1 MFEKWKRKLKEK
13 LHRVNQDDRGSS
25 FVVVIIGIMALTI
38 VGATILSVA
47 TNYVITVIVDQNVT
61 DNFYETEGVMGEIRS
76 GLEEICG
83 AANEYAYMEVINHYN
98 AASDP
103 SDGKLSSK
111 METMKDKYAVKYL
124 TGIVSMLNKPTIISS
139 MDDSKNEFD
148 NIISGWDGTNQEKED
163 WQSFPVATFDKVK
176 EMVTRPATVGSTYA
190 GNQLKYGFCIKREDD
205 DPDGKIEEMYLV
217 ISGLK
222 VDYKD
227 QDGYRSVVQTDI
239 RIDVPDYGF
248 EGNATLDEMRK
259 YIVICDRRLSVS
271 TVSLGGSAL
280 GIDFDGSVYAGGD
293 FDSSHNYET
302 GIEIKPN
309 AQNVTFKSDTLIS
322 RGNLLVGDKASINV
336 NKQDGEFWIKN
347 VVLSGNSPAES
358 PAPGSTTKLKLN
370 TNSYVLDDLSIDNNN
385 CEVDLG
391 GKYYGYSYNETN
403 ENTGSDSTVANYS
416 SAILV
421 NGKNTTLLSDSL
433 RKLILAGR
441 TFVSRDMR
449 TGTEPDISMGE
460 SLAVK
465 SNQIAYL
472 VPDSCIKAEHNPLTS
487 EEATLASGDWR
498 LAVDQTKLEQTIAWP
513 YLDSSEPV
521 TFNYANEDPGYAFLY
536 LNFKN
541 QKAANDYFSK
551 YYDEEENEAML
562 RDRAETYISTSDNE
576 GMKLGAHLY
585 LIAGNIIHN
594 YYSVTG
600 KSVKQDANYF
610 DGSGA
615 PNEGMLLDGRKK
627 MQNYLGKQ
635 LTLVNSGYKTG
646 MRTRYEL
653 LTGAQKKELVRDEI
667 VDFDAINADAGIMN
681 IQKNNTDTAVGGT
694 LFITPGDYTVD
705 GSITRGLIIS
715 GGTVTV
721 NRDFEGLILAK
732 DKVIVSGSNINLVSN
747 ASLVGSLMDMVEK
760 DPELAK
766 YFHKLKKE
774 EKDDTSVA
782 DCISYENWKRDSE
795 DQL

>member
-1 MFEKWKRKLKEK
+1 MFEKWRKKLKEK
-13 LHRVNQDDRGSS
+13 LHRVKQDDRGSS
-25 FVVVIIGIMALTI
+25 FVVVIIGVMALMI

-61 DNFYETEGVMGEIRS
+61 DNFYDTEGVMGEIRS
-76 GLEEICG
+76 GIEEICG
-83 AANEYAYMEVINHYN
+83 EANEYAYMEVINHYN
-98 AASDP
+98 AVSDP

-111 METMKDKYAVKYL
+111 MDTMKDKYAVKYL
-124 TGIVSMLNKPTIISS
+124 TGIVSMLNKPTITKMS
-139 MDDSKNEFD
+139 DSLNEFD
-148 NIISGWDGTNQEKED
+148 NTISGWDGTNQKKED
-163 WQSFPVATFDKVK
+163 WQSFPVATLEKVK
-176 EMVTRPATVGSTYA
+176 KMVTMPATVGSTYA
-190 GNQLKYGFCIKREDD
+190 GNQLKYGFCIKREGD

-227 QDGYRSVVQTDI
+227 PDGYRSVVQTDI

-259 YIVICDRRLSVS
+259 YIVICDRKLSVES
-271 TVSLGGSAL
+271 NNMNVG
-280 GIDFDGSVYAGGD
+280 FNGSVYAGGE
-293 FDSSHNYET
+293 FDGSGNYGT
-302 GIEIKPN
+302 GIEIEPK
-309 AQNVTFKSDTLIS
+309 AKNVTFTSNTLIS
-322 RGNLLVGDKASINV
+322 RGDLTVDDKADVNI

-347 VVLSGNSPAES
+347 IVLSGNSPAES
-358 PAPGSTTKLKLN
+358 PAPGSTTSLKIN
-370 TNSYVLDDLSIDNNN
+370 TSSYVLDDLSIDNNN

-391 GKYYGYSYNETN
+391 GKYYGYSYNEKNTN
-403 ENTGSDSTVANYS
+403 SDSTEADYS

-421 NGKNTTLLSDSL
+421 NGKNTTLISDSL
-433 RKLILAGR
+433 KKLILAGR
-441 TFVSRDMR
+441 TFVSRDMK
-449 TGTEPDISMGE
+449 TGTEPDIKMGE
-460 SLAVK
+460 SLALK

-472 VPDSCIKAEHNPLTS
+472 VPDSCIKAGHNPLS
-487 EEATLASGDWR
+487 EEEAASAGDANWE
-498 LAVDQTKLEQTIAWP
+498 LVVDKPTLEQTIAWP
-513 YLDSSEPV
+513 YLDSSQPV
-521 TFNYANEDPGYAFLY
+521 TFNYVSGDPGYAFLY

-541 QKAANDYFSK
+541 QKAANEYFSK
-551 YYDEEENEAML
+551 YYEDPDNEAML

-576 GMKLGAHLY
+576 GMKLGAQLY

-594 YYSVTG
+594 YYSTTG

-610 DGSGA
+610 DGTGA
-615 PNEGMLLDGRKK
+615 PNEGMLLDGQKK

-646 MRTRYEL
+646 MNTRYEL

-667 VDFDAINADAGIMN
+667 VDFDAINADSSLMN

-705 GSITRGLIIS
+705 GSITKGLIIS

-760 DPELAK
+760 DPDLAK

>member
-13 LHRVNQDDRGSS
+13 LHRANQDDRGSS

-61 DNFYETEGVMGEIRS
+61 DNFYDTEGVMGEIRS
-76 GLEEICG
+76 GIEEICG
-83 AANEYAYMEVINHYN
+83 EANEYAYMEVINHYN

-111 METMKDKYAVKYL
+111 MDTMKDKYAVKYL
-124 TGIVSMLNKPTIISS
+124 TGIVSMLNKPTITTMS
-139 MDDSKNEFD
+139 DSLNEFD
-148 NIISGWDGTNQEKED
+148 NTMSGWDGTNQEKED
-163 WQSFPVATFDKVK
+163 WQSFPVATLDKVK
-176 EMVTRPATVGSTYA
+176 KMVTRPATVGSTYT

-259 YIVICDRRLSVS
+259 YIVICDRKLSVS
-271 TVSLGGSAL
+271 TVELGGSTV
-280 GIDFDGSVYAGGD
+280 GIDFNGSVYAGGD
-293 FDSSHNYET
+293 FDASGNYGT
-302 GIEIKPN
+302 GIEIKPK
-309 AQNVTFKSDTLIS
+309 AQNITFMSDTLIS
-322 RGNLLVGDKASINV
+322 RGDLTVNDKANV
-336 NKQDGEFWIKN
+336 NVSKQDGELWIKN
-347 VVLSGNSPAES
+347 VILSGNSPAES
-358 PAPGSTTKLKLN
+358 PAPGSTTKLQLN

-391 GKYYGYSYNETN
+391 EKYYGYSYNEKN
-403 ENTGSDSTVANYS
+403 ENTGDATEASYS

-421 NGKNTTLLSDSL
+421 NGKNTTLLSDHLS
-433 RKLILAGR
+433 KLILAGR
-441 TFVSRDMR
+441 TFVSRDM
-449 TGTEPDISMGE
+449 TDGTEPDIMMGE

-487 EEATLASGDWR
+487 EEATLAGGNWQQ
-498 LAVDQTKLEQTIAWP
+498 AVDQTKLEQTIAWP
-513 YLDSSEPV
+513 YLNTTEPV
-521 TFNYANEDPGYAFLY
+521 TFNYVNGDPGYAFLY
-536 LNFKN
+536 LNFKS
-541 QKAANDYFSK
+541 QKAANDYFST
-551 YYDEEENEAML
+551 YYGVEENEAML
-562 RDRAETYISTSDNE
+562 RDRAETYISTADNE

-594 YYSVTG
+594 YYSTTG

-610 DGSGA
+610 DGTGA

-667 VDFDAINADAGIMN
+667 VDFDAINNADAGIMD

-705 GSITRGLIIS
+705 GSITKGLIIS

-732 DKVIVSGSNINLVSN
+732 DKVIVNGSKINLVSN
-747 ASLVGSLMDMVEK
+747 ASMVGSLMDMVEK
-760 DPELAK
+760 DPELSK

-774 EKDDTSVA
+774 EKDDTTVA

>member
-25 FVVVIIGIMALTI
+25 FVVVIIGVMALMI

-61 DNFYETEGVMGEIRS
+61 DNFYDTEGVMGEIRS
-76 GLEEICG
+76 GIEEICG
-83 AANEYAYMEVINHYN
+83 EANEYAYMEVINHYN
-98 AASDP
+98 ATSDP

-111 METMKDKYAVKYL
+111 MDTMKDKFAVKYL
-124 TGIVSMLNKPTIISS
+124 TGIVSMLNKPTITK
-139 MDDSKNEFD
+139 MTDSLNEFD
-148 NIISGWDGTNQEKED
+148 NTISGWNGANQKKED
-163 WQSFPVATFDKVK
+163 WKSFPVATLEKVK
-176 EMVTRPATVGSTYA
+176 KMVTMPATVGSTYT
-190 GNQLKYGFCIKREDD
+190 GDQLKYGFCIKREGD

-227 QDGYRSVVQTDI
+227 SDGYRSVVQTDI

-271 TVSLGGSAL
+271 TVELAGSSL
-280 GIDFDGSVYAGGD
+280 GIDFNGSVYAGGD
-293 FDSSHNYET
+293 FDASGNYET
-302 GIEIKPN
+302 GIEIKPK
-309 AQNVTFKSDTLIS
+309 AQNVTFTSDTLIS
-322 RGNLLVGDKASINV
+322 RGDLTVNDKASVNV
-336 NKQDGEFWIKN
+336 NKQNGELWIKN
-347 VVLSGNSPAES
+347 IVLSGNSPAES
-358 PAPGSTTKLKLN
+358 PAPGSTTRLNLN

-391 GKYYGYSYNETN
+391 ERYYGYSYNEGNTN
-403 ENTGSDSTVANYS
+403 SDSTEADYS

-421 NGKNTTLLSDSL
+421 NGKNTTLTSDSL
-433 RKLILAGR
+433 KKLILAGR
-441 TFVSRDMR
+441 TFVSRDMK
-449 TGTEPDISMGE
+449 TGTEPDIKMGE
-460 SLAVK
+460 SLALK

-472 VPDSCIKAEHNPLTS
+472 VPDNCIKAGHNPLTN
-487 EEATLASGDWR
+487 EEATDAGGNWG
-498 LAVDQTKLEQTIAWP
+498 LAVDKPTLEQTIAWP
-513 YLDSSEPV
+513 YLDPGQPV
-521 TFNYANEDPGYAFLY
+521 TFNYVNKDPGYAFLY

-541 QKAANDYFSK
+541 QKAANEYFSK
-551 YYDEEENEAML
+551 YYEDPDNEAML
-562 RDRAETYISTSDNE
+562 RDRAETYISTFDNE
-576 GMKLGAHLY
+576 GMKLGAQLY

-594 YYSVTG
+594 YYSTTG

-610 DGSGA
+610 DGTGA

-627 MQNYLGKQ
+627 MQSYLGKQ

-653 LTGAQKKELVRDEI
+653 LTSAQKKELVRDEI
-667 VDFDAINADAGIMN
+667 VDFDAINADASVMN
-681 IQKNNTDTAVGGT
+681 IQRENTDTAVGGT

-705 GSITRGLIIS
+705 GSITRGLIVS

-732 DKVIVSGSNINLVSN
+732 DKVIVSGSNINLVAN

-760 DPELAK
+760 DPDLAK
-766 YFHKLKKE
+766 YFHKLKKK

>member
-13 LHRVNQDDRGSS
+13 LHRVNSDDRGSS
-25 FVVVIIGIMALTI
+25 FVVVIIGVMSLMI

-61 DNFYETEGVMGEIRS
+61 DNFYDTEGVMGEIRS
-76 GLEEICG
+76 GIEEICG
-83 AANEYAYMEVINHYN
+83 EANEYAYMEVINHYN
-98 AASDP
+98 ASSDP
-103 SDGKLSSK
+103 SDGTLSSK
-111 METMKDKYAVKYL
+111 MDTMKDKYAVKYL
-124 TGIVSMLNKPTIISS
+124 TGIVSMLNKPTITKMS
-139 MDDSKNEFD
+139 DSLNEFD
-148 NIISGWDGTNQEKED
+148 NTISGWDGTNQKKED
-163 WQSFPVATFDKVK
+163 WKSFPVATLEKVK
-176 EMVTRPATVGSTYA
+176 KMVTMPDTVGSTYT
-190 GNQLKYGFCIKREDD
+190 GDQLKYGFCIKREGD

-227 QDGYRSVVQTDI
+227 PDGYRSVVQTDI

-259 YIVICDRRLSVS
+259 YIVICDRKLSVWKD
-271 TVSLGGSAL
+271 LMN
-280 GIDFDGSVYAGGD
+280 IKFDGSVYSGGD
-293 FDSSHNYET
+293 CDSSGNYGT
-302 GIEIKPN
+302 GIEIEPK
-309 AQNVTFKSDTLIS
+309 AKNVTFTSDTIIS
-322 RGNLLVGDKASINV
+322 RGDLAVDDKAGVNV

-347 VVLSGNSPAES
+347 IVLNGDSPAES
-358 PAPGSTTKLKLN
+358 PAPGSTTSLKLN
-370 TNSYVLDDLSIDNNN
+370 TSSYVLDDLSIDNNN

-391 GKYYGYSYNETN
+391 GRYYGYSYNK
-403 ENTGSDSTVANYS
+403 ENTNDDSTEADYS

-421 NGKNTTLLSDSL
+421 NGKNTTLTSDNL
-433 RKLILAGR
+433 KKLILAGR
-441 TFVSRDMR
+441 TFVSRDMK
-449 TGTEPDISMGE
+449 TGTEPDIKMGE

-472 VPDSCIKAEHNPLTS
+472 VPDNCIKAGHNPLTND
-487 EEATLASGDWR
+487 EATDAGGNWE
-498 LAVDQTKLEQTIAWP
+498 LAVDKPTLEQTIAWP
-513 YLDSSEPV
+513 YLDPSEPV
-521 TFNYANEDPGYAFLY
+521 TFNYINKDPGYAFLY
-536 LNFKN
+536 LNFKD
-541 QKAANDYFSK
+541 QKSANEYFSK
-551 YYDEEENEAML
+551 YYEDPDNEAML

-576 GMKLGAHLY
+576 GMKLGAQLY

-594 YYSVTG
+594 YYSTTG

-610 DGSGA
+610 DGAGE
-615 PNEGMLLDGRKK
+615 PNAGMLDDGQKK
-627 MQNYLGKQ
+627 MRNYLGKQ

-646 MRTRYEL
+646 MNMRYEL
-653 LTGAQKKELVRDEI
+653 LTGAQQKELVKDEI
-667 VDFDAINADAGIMN
+667 VDFDAISADSAIMD
-681 IQKNNTDTAVGGT
+681 IKKDNTDTAVGGT

-705 GSITRGLIIS
+705 GSISKGLIIS

-721 NRDFEGLILAK
+721 THNFEGLILAK
-732 DKVIVSGSNINLVSN
+732 GGVVVKGSNVNLVSN
-747 ASLVGSLMDMVEK
+747 ASVVGSLMDMVEQ
-760 DPELAK
+760 DPDLAK